1 MVLKMTAIILAGGK
15 SERMKENKALLAL
28 EGRPIIGHIC
38 EVLKDIFDELIVVTN
53 HPCDYSFLGV
63 RVVSDLIKGKGPLG
77 GLYTGLFYA
86 TSSHAFVVACD
97 MPFLKKEVIDYILK
111 QAEPN
116 RDVIVP
122 RISGG
127 YEPLHAVYARR
138 CLDYIQE
145 DLIANELKITGFYN
159 RVRIKTIAEAELSKI
174 DPEMRSCVNIN
185 TPEDWVKAQ
194 L

>member
-1 MVLKMTAIILAGGK
+1 MTAIILAGGK

-53 HPCDYSFLGV
+53 HPCAYSFLGV
-63 RVVSDLIKGKGPLG
+63 KVVTDLIKGKGPLG

-86 TSSHAFVVACD
+86 ASSHAFVVACD

-111 QAEPN
+111 QTSPK

-122 RISGG
+122 LISGG

-138 CLDYIQE
+138 CLDYIHE
-145 DLIANELKITGFYN
+145 DLIADQLKTTGFYN
-159 RVRIKTIAEAELSKI
+159 RVRIKTITGAELSEI
-174 DPEMRSCVNIN
+174 DPEMRSCININ

-194 L
+194 